1 VRSAPASDADV
12 VVRASGKDLATLHW
26 TAGEAWVEESVEIP
40 GARVSREIEVELANL
55 GPTEFVD
62 FHVWVAQ

>member
-1 VRSAPASDADV
+1 
-12 VVRASGKDLATLHW
+12 
-26 TAGEAWVEESVEIP
+26 
-40 GARVSREIEVELANL
+40 VSREIEVELANL